1 MTLTISE
8 AEYSLLCQEYSQ
20 SQPFNLTSN
29 PERASSILDKFETI
43 WLKPTSLGQRG
54 CTRRV
59 ELMPGIK
66 LDILNWRCENPS
78 GTLRDRDLILKV
90 PAHDPEIQLF
100 ILTSGCLTYNKVYPT
115 MEVKRSYLSGSGI
128 SPAYQVKFPRSQHFT
143 GINLHIDPEVVSL
156 FLPDLD
162 SAFAEVFLRK
172 DEWKE
177 SFFPEV
183 TPLIRTLVR
192 QIINAPYRGVTKKLY
207 LQAKVFELLAMQL
220 DPIMAE
226 FSLLPVRSS
235 LKPQTIDCIY
245 QARDILTTRL
255 ENPPSIV
262 ELARQI
268 GISDRTLRSGFQELF
283 GTTVIGYLTQQR
295 LEKAELLLREKQLSV
310 AEVANLVGYS
320 HLGYFA
326 KVFKRQ
332 FGITPSEC
340 LVGKLG
346 K

>member
-1 MTLTISE
+1 MSLTISDV
-8 AEYSLLCQEYSQ
+8 EYSLLCRESDRLYKHDV
-20 SQPFNLTSN
+20 T
-29 PERASSILDKFETI
+29 LDKFET
-43 WLKPTSLGQRG
+43 LRSKPKSIGQVG
-54 CTRRV
+54 YTRCL

-66 LDILNWRCENPS
+66 LDILNWKCA
-78 GTLRDRDLILKV
+78 RDLTLKV
-90 PAHDPEIQLF
+90 PAHDHEIQLF
-100 ILTSGCLTYNKVYPT
+100 ILTSGCLTYKKVYPT

-128 SPAYQVKFPRSQHFT
+128 SPAYQVKFTRSQHFT

-156 FLPDLD
+156 FLPDLN
-162 SAFAEVFLRK
+162 SAFAKVFLRK

-183 TPLIRTLVR
+183 TPLIKTLVR
-192 QIINAPYRGVTKKLY
+192 QIINSPYRGAAKKLY

-220 DPIMAE
+220 DPVMAE

-235 LKPQTIDCIY
+235 LKPQTIDRIY
-245 QARDILTTRL
+245 QARDILTARL
-255 ENPPSIV
+255 EYPPSIV

-268 GISDRTLRSGFQELF
+268 GVSDRTLRSGFQELF

-340 LVGKLG
+340 LAGKL
-346 K
+346 

>member
-1 MTLTISE
+1 MTLTISA
-8 AEYSLLCQEYSQ
+8 AEYSLLCKEQETASAFLANRDRQ
-20 SQPFNLTSN
+20 DNLT
-29 PERASSILDKFETI
+29 LDEFETI

-54 CTRRV
+54 CTRQMN
-59 ELMPGIK
+59 LMPGIE

-90 PAHDPEIQLF
+90 PAHDHEIQLF

-143 GINLHIDPEVVSL
+143 GINLHIDPEVISI

-192 QIINAPYRGVTKKLY
+192 QIINAPYRGITRKLY

-220 DPIMAE
+220 DPIVAE
-226 FSLLPVRSS
+226 FDCSAAKSA
-235 LKPQTIDCIY
+235 LKSQSIDRIY
-245 QARDILTTRL
+245 QARDLLTTRL

-268 GISDRTLRSGFQELF
+268 GRRRSHFTEWLSRTIRYDGYRLLDSTTFGESRTIIARKTAFGGRSG
-283 GTTVIGYLTQQR
+283 
-295 LEKAELLLREKQLSV
+295 
-310 AEVANLVGYS
+310 
-320 HLGYFA
+320 
-326 KVFKRQ
+326 
-332 FGITPSEC
+332 
-340 LVGKLG
+340 
-346 K
+346 